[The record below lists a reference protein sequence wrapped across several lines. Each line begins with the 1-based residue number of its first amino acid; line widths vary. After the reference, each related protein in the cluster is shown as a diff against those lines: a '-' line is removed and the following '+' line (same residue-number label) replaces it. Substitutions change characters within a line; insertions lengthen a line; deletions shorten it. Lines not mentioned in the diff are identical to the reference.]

1 MEDDA
6 LIALQLQNKV
16 ESWGYQAIATVN
28 SSEEAV
34 KKALLL
40 QPDLILMDIVLS
52 GEGDGIKAVQNIK
65 RHVDVPVIYTTA
77 YEDGATLERARE
89 TQPEAYIVKP
99 YNFTKLKGFIN
110 MALEKR
116 EVVKNLRKI
125 NHQYRL
131 LFENS
136 PTAILLLE
144 VIINPQGKV
153 EDFLIRDT
161 NPAFEKMT
169 GIKTGDLKDLKYSRV
184 FPLDPE
190 DHLFETFAE
199 VALLRKPEQIEYYSP
214 GLNRYFEVL
223 TFSTYKTELA
233 VIFTDITTMKS
244 CEDVIVSF
252 KDSYRRLLENSGW
265 AIYRISIP
273 EGQLEYLSSNV
284 EDISGYSVEEF
295 LQIPS
300 LIQDMVHPDWK
311 KDMDETMKKT
321 LLGEVE
327 KTFKF
332 PILSKDGQTR
342 WIEQNNM
349 LIVNEENNPVAME
362 VIIRNSPKKL
372 S

>member
-1 MEDDA
+1 M
-6 LIALQLQNKV
+6 QLQNKL

-169 GIKTGDLKDLKYSRV
+169 GIKTGDLKDLKYSHV
-184 FPLDPE
+184 FPLEPE

-273 EGQLEYLSSNV
+273 EGQLEYLSPNM
-284 EDISGYSVEEF
+284 EEISGYSVEEF

-311 KDMDETMKKT
+311 RDIDEKMKKT

-332 PILSKDGQTR
+332 PILSKNGQTR